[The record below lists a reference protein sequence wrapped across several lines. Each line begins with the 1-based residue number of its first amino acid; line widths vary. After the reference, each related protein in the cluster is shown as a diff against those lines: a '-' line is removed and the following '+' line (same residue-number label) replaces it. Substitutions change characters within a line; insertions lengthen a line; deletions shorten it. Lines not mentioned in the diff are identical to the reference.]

1 MTRTILILFSAI
13 VSWGDFAWAAPW
25 EPKGSTARAKLDEGR
40 TAFQAKEYAHA
51 GELFA
56 SSDAAEANLNAR
68 WNAAQSF
75 AAAGEWQRASG
86 LYDSL
91 IADREL
97 PKDRRAAVEARR
109 AMAARF
115 MAAQYAQDAKK
126 WDEARG
132 LLLQLVNDRAL
143 GDTDRATAVARI
155 DALTRAQADAERA
168 AASPPERPE
177 PGTSGGEPP
186 PPPPPQLV
194 RPSLASDR
202 LSLAFI
208 GAGVVGVGIG
218 GGLLVSANG
227 LDDDANAEP
236 NDQRARDLHGR
247 ADSRRTF
254 GMVALGVGGAVLA
267 AGVVKFILPPAA
279 RPVTSVASFRPL
291 DGGGVL
297 VLSGALP

>member
-1 MTRTILILFSAI
+1 MRWLMVCGLLVGFSGVAT
-13 VSWGDFAWAAPW
+13 AAPW
-25 EPKGSTARAKLDEGR
+25 EPKSSAARAKLDEGR
-40 TAFQAKEYAHA
+40 AAFQAKDYAGA

-56 SSDAAEANLNAR
+56 ASDAAEANLNAR

-75 AAAGEWQRASG
+75 AAAGNWKRASG

-97 PKDRRAAVEARR
+97 PKDRRAAVDARR
-109 AMAARF
+109 ALAARF
-115 MAAQYAQDAKK
+115 MAAEYAQDAKK

-143 GDTDRATAVARI
+143 GDADRTTAVARL

-168 AASPPERPE
+168 ASQPPPPGPE
-177 PGTSGGEPP
+177 ATGGESS
-186 PPPPPQLV
+186 PPPPQPRMV
-194 RPSLASDR
+194 QPSRASDR
-202 LSLAFI
+202 ISLVLI

-236 NDQRARDLHGR
+236 NDQRARDLHDR
-247 ADSRRTF
+247 ADTRRVF
-254 GMVALGVGGAVLA
+254 GAVALGVGGAVLT
-267 AGVVKFILPPAA
+267 AGIVKFILPPAA
-279 RPVTSVASFRPL
+279 RPVASVASFRPL